1 MIRFVCKPYSELTL
15 DELYD
20 SMVLRQDV
28 FVVEQDCPYLDADGK
43 DKQAYH
49 LLGYDDET
57 LVAYARLLPKGI
69 SYDNYASIGRIV
81 SARTVRRKGFGK
93 QLVQASIRQ
102 CRELFPDSPIKIS
115 AQQYLLRFYE
125 NLGFVSTGD
134 EYLEDGIPH
143 VAMVWSEEWF

>member
-1 MIRFVCKPYSELTL
+1 VIRFICKPYSELTL

-20 SMVLRQDV
+20 SMALRQDV

-43 DKQAYH
+43 DKQAHH
-49 LLGYDDET
+49 LMGFDEQDK

-69 SYDNYASIGRIV
+69 SYENYASIGRIV
-81 SARTVRRKGFGK
+81 SAGAVRRKGFGK
-93 QLVQASIRQ
+93 MLVQEAIRQ
-102 CRELFPDSPIKIS
+102 CHQLFPDAPLKIS

-125 NLGFVSTGD
+125 NLGFASTGE

-143 VAMVWSEEWF
+143 VAMTWKG